1 MTRKEFGLVL
11 GKATR
16 NIPVY
21 EKMFSLTGGI
31 EHLLDAEYAEEHDA
45 PRDSDVALVKEFEA
59 ALNEC
64 LKKHK
69 RFEELGYTKF
79 AKCFE
84 DYGKVA
90 TVKDGK
96 G

>member
-1 MTRKEFGLVL
+1 MTRKEFGLLL

-16 NIPVY
+16 KIPIY

-31 EHLLDAEYAEEHDA
+31 GLLLDAEYAEEHDS
-45 PRDSDVALVKEFEA
+45 PRDGDVALVKEFEA
-59 ALNEC
+59 ALNDCIE
-64 LKKHK
+64 KHK

-79 AKCFE
+79 AGCFE
-84 DYGKVA
+84 DYGKAA
-90 TVKDGK
+90 TVKDSK